1 MAVSYKWTIKTLYTK
16 NITDSGKTYNNVVK
30 RVFGLLTAT
39 SSETG
44 NSLDH
49 GYDLDLKNPADWG
62 NFVAYESLTESQ
74 VQGWIESR
82 LTSESI
88 ADIKKF
94 MENGLEYEDEIHGS
108 TAQGSGSGDDFVASF
123 PWS

>member
-1 MAVSYKWTIKTLYTK
+1 MSVSYKWTIKTLYTK
-16 NITDSGKTYNNVVK
+16 NITDSGKTYNDVVK

-49 GYDLDLKNPADWG
+49 GYDLALKNPADWT
-62 NFVAYESLTESQ
+62 NFVAYGSLTESQ
-74 VQGWIESR
+74 VEGWIENKIG
-82 LTSESI
+82 SESI
-88 ADIKKF
+88 ADVKKF
-94 MENGLEYEDEIHGS
+94 MENGLEHEDEIDGS
-108 TAQGSGSGDDFVASF
+108 TAKGSGSGDDFVASF